1 MVGIGFAMFGLGL
14 WGLYC
19 RWRGVLFSSVW
30 LHRAALAMGPFG
42 FVAIIA
48 GWTTTETGRQPF
60 TVYGLL
66 TTAQSASPVQAPA
79 VGVSLAAFVL
89 VYLTLFG
96 MGLYYMAKLMNRP
109 PMPHEPIDDATGP
122 SRAAGITPAPVVVLI
137 PGAER

>member
-1 MVGIGFAMFGLGL
+1 MAGIGIAMLGFGL

-19 RWRGVLFSSVW
+19 RWRGALFKNVW
-30 LHRAALAMGPFG
+30 LHRAALAMGPSG
-42 FVAIIA
+42 FVAIVA

-79 VGVSLAAFVL
+79 VGASLAAFVV
-89 VYLTLFG
+89 VYLALFG

-109 PMPHEPIDDATGP
+109 PSAHEPADLSAP
-122 SRAAGITPAPVVVLI
+122 SHAAGITPAAGLAASREA
-137 PGAER
+137 GR